1 MALRT
6 RLFIPI
12 AFVSL
17 LVLASTTTGR
27 AAGSAP
33 TTRITAAANVT
44 MRTMPS
50 PDATAVAQLPLG
62 TEVTDAG
69 PAGLDKT
76 WVRVKLADGREGWLQ
91 MSLTRTLDATWRWP
105 VFDRII
111 AERLGRKG
119 DGFAAQAELVAFV
132 ERVAGEY
139 TTPEGRAQIEFSRLR
154 ALNAAATAIP
164 AKAGGREPYASWL
177 GRRKAEVVFDEPSG
191 RWMLSA
197 LTVWDS
203 HARFSS
209 SSIADDLAWFAVTTG
224 LPGECEGYLPC
235 YFAMRNKLHGEY
247 LRRRAFGRH
256 AGEAVATI
264 RATAESI
271 TPQSAGT
278 WAFDRKNDCKAL
290 VEAVD
295 ALIAA
300 INGTRAEGKDQALS
314 SLGLVRKICQ

>member
-1 MALRT
+1 MTLRT

-17 LVLASTTTGR
+17 LVLASTVTGR
-27 AAGSAP
+27 AAASAP

-44 MRTMPS
+44 MRAMPS

-91 MSLTRTLDATWRWP
+91 TNLTRTLDPTWRWP

-119 DGFAAQAELVAFV
+119 DGFAAQAELVAFI
-132 ERVAGEY
+132 ERVAPEY
-139 TTPEGRAQIEFSRLR
+139 TNPEGRAQIEYSRLR
-154 ALNAAATAIP
+154 AINAAANAIP
-164 AKAGGREPYASWL
+164 ARAGGREPYGAWL
-177 GRRKAEVVFDEPSG
+177 SKRKSDVVFDDPSG
-191 RWMLSA
+191 RWMLSS

-203 HARFSS
+203 HTRFAST
-209 SSIADDLAWFAVTTG
+209 SISDELAWLAVTTG
-224 LPGECEGYLPC
+224 LPGECEGHLPC
-235 YFAMRNKLHGEY
+235 YFAARNKLQGEY

-256 AGEAVATI
+256 AAEAVATI
-264 RATAESI
+264 RSTAETI

-278 WAFDRKNDCKAL
+278 WAFDRKHDCKAL

-295 ALIAA
+295 ALTAA
-300 INGTRAEGKDQALS
+300 VTGTRAEGREQAIA
-314 SLGLVRKICQ
+314 SLGMVRKICQ